1 MNEEEMKALI
11 SNLIK
16 DELQNQLLQVGAAK
30 SYGGIPKPTNSR
42 FPGSIGNKIS
52 SGELYNSIQVD
63 FGTDFNN
70 GGLQLE
76 VSMAEYGKYVDEGR
90 LPGVEIQ
97 KSRTSKTGKQITYK
111 SYTKFPPLTEI
122 KSWVQQK
129 PALTAPNLTTDQR
142 AFLAARSIAR
152 DGIFPTNFID
162 KAIKNVEDKVIYYL
176 GEYAAEYLENLI
188 ATGQLKVNQVSYKR

>member
-1 MNEEEMKALI
+1 MNEEELKALI

-16 DELQNQLLQVGAAK
+16 DELQAQLLQVGAAK
-30 SYGGIPKPTNSR
+30 SYSGIPKPTNGR

-63 FGTDFNN
+63 FGTDFDN

-76 VSMAEYGKYVDEGR
+76 VSMASYGKYVDEGR

-97 KSRTSKTGKQITYK
+97 KTRTSKRGNQITYK
-111 SYTKFPPLTEI
+111 TYTKFPPLSAI
-122 KSWVQQK
+122 KNWVQQK

-162 KAIKNVEDKVIYYL
+162 KAITNVTDKVVYYL
-176 GEYAAEYLENLI
+176 GEYAGEYLENLL
-188 ATGQLKVNQVSYKR
+188 AQGQLKILFKN

>member
-1 MNEEEMKALI
+1 MN
-11 SNLIK
+11 
-16 DELQNQLLQVGAAK
+16 
-30 SYGGIPKPTNSR
+30 
-42 FPGSIGNKIS
+42 
-52 SGELYNSIQVD
+52 
-63 FGTDFNN
+63 
-70 GGLQLE
+70 
-76 VSMAEYGKYVDEGR
+76 
-90 LPGVEIQ
+90 
-97 KSRTSKTGKQITYK
+97 
-111 SYTKFPPLTEI
+111 PLTAI

>member
-16 DELQNQLLQVGAAK
+16 DELQAQLLEVGAPK
-30 SYGGIPKPTNSR
+30 SYAGIPKPTSGR

-52 SGELYNSIQVD
+52 SGFLYNSIQVD
-63 FGTDFNN
+63 FGTDFDN

-76 VSMAEYGKYVDEGR
+76 VSMADYGKYVDEGR
-90 LPGVEIQ
+90 LPGTEIQ
-97 KSRTSKTGKQITYK
+97 KSRTTKKGNQVNYK
-111 SYTKFPPLTEI
+111 SYTKFPPLAAI
-122 KSWVQQK
+122 KNWVQQK

-162 KAIKNVEDKVIYYL
+162 KAIKNVEDKVVYYL

-188 ATGQLKVNQVSYKR
+188 SQGQLKISFKN

>member
-16 DELQNQLLQVGAAK
+16 DELQNQLLEVGAAK
-30 SYGGIPKPTNSR
+30 SYAGIPKPTSGR

-52 SGELYNSIQVD
+52 SGNLYNSIQVD
-63 FGTDFNN
+63 FGTDFDN

-76 VSMAEYGKYVDEGR
+76 VSMADYGKYVDEGR
-90 LPGVEIQ
+90 LPGTEIQ
-97 KSRTSKTGKQITYK
+97 KSRTSKNGKQITYK
-111 SYTKFPPLTEI
+111 SYTKFPPLAAI

-162 KAIKNVEDKVIYYL
+162 KAIKNVEEKVVYYL

-188 ATGQLKVNQVSYKR
+188 SQGQLKISFKN

>member
-1 MNEEEMKALI
+1 MKLLI
-11 SNLIK
+11 SELIK
-16 DELQNQLLQVGAAK
+16 NELQSQLMLVGQAK
-30 SYGGIPKPTNSR
+30 AYDGTPKPVSGR

-52 SGELYNSIQVD
+52 SGELYNSIQVA
-63 FGTDFNN
+63 FATDFDN

-76 VSMAEYGKYVDEGR
+76 VSMAPYGKYVDEGR
-90 LPGVEIQ
+90 KPGLEVI
-97 KSRTSKTGKQITYK
+97 KSRTSKNGNQITYK
-111 SYTKFPPLTEI
+111 SYTKFPPLSSI

-162 KAIKNVEDKVIYYL
+162 KAMENVLDKVVYYM
-176 GEYAAEYLENLI
+176 GEYAKEYLQNLLS
-188 ATGQLKVNQVSYKR
+188 TGQLKTIFK

>member
-1 MNEEEMKALI
+1 MNEEELKALI

-16 DELQNQLLQVGAAK
+16 DELQAQLLQVGAAK
-30 SYGGIPKPTNSR
+30 SYSGIPKPTNGR

-63 FGTDFNN
+63 FGTDFDN

-76 VSMAEYGKYVDEGR
+76 VSMAPYGKYVDEGR

-97 KSRTSKTGKQITYK
+97 KTRTSKRGNKITYK
-111 SYTKFPPLTEI
+111 TYTKFPPLSAI
-122 KSWVQQK
+122 KNWVQQK

-162 KAIKNVEDKVIYYL
+162 KAITNVTDKVVYYL
-176 GEYAAEYLENLI
+176 GEYAGEYLENLL
-188 ATGQLKVNQVSYKR
+188 AQGQLKILFKN